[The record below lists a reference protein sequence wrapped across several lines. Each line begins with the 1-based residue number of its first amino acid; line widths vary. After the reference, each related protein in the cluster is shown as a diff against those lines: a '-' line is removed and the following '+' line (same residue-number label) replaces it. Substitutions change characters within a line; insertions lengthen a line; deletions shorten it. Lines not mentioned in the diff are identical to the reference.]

1 MRKAWSIFR
10 AVMSV
15 LLLLAV
21 LMPAG
26 IYVVLSTPAVQDGM
40 RRVAAEELS
49 RLLGAEVG
57 IGRIE
62 IHPFNRLS
70 VGDMSL
76 TLADGDTVA
85 RIDRVS
91 AGFELRHLLMTGEI
105 IVDYALL
112 DGAALAV
119 SRDSMGAPLNI
130 QPVIDRLRSD
140 RSDEE
145 PSNFDLK
152 ISTVVVRNMS
162 ASYDVLD
169 RAPADSGRFAPS
181 HIKVEQLS
189 LNAYIPQL
197 SRDCYAAEIDHL
209 SLRERSGFEL
219 TNLQL
224 SASVDSTALRVS
236 GLSLALP
243 SSSLSLR
250 PIVVPT
256 SGIKGLPKALR
267 STPTRIATAAYCEI
281 YPPDLAAFVPIL
293 ADLDSRFSLRLDAEG
308 CAEGLSIKHLSVSE
322 PATHAL
328 SLSLGADVDGLACPD
343 SLTFRLDRL
352 SAIVRGPETAAI
364 GGSLLPAA
372 VKSMLMRLP
381 AQALSLKGSGTA
393 SAASVSLKS
402 DGSAG
407 SAEVDAT
414 IRRPH
419 GARSMAVKFE
429 GEVGKLNLGLLSAS
443 KALGLADAGFAGD
456 LSLNGSRSCGSIG
469 MQLRRLDALGYSY
482 SGIQLDGRLL
492 NSTEAEISLTADDP
506 AASLAIAASAGFGR
520 DKYVIGNITARDIDL
535 DTLGLYKRRPGL
547 KLNADAE
554 IAMACTG
561 IDDIEGSVELRRA
574 EWTDSSGKG
583 LVLPPMTIEAE
594 PGGITPGIE
603 ISSERINASISGP
616 YRISTL
622 LPSLKQMA
630 ATSLPALF
638 PADDAPERSA
648 KKRRRPA
655 KAPERPDY
663 SGNDFTFDIYLNDV
677 DTICNFFALPVAPLG
692 HMTVNGFVSHRR
704 GTAAASVDMPFL
716 RQGSNKIIDNTLVD
730 IRLDTASHSGRIY
743 LTSEIPTQKG
753 TMAVAGLIGS
763 SDNRIDTRID
773 WKIERRIPLNGTI
786 DFSTL
791 LLRENAADPLGAE
804 LHFNPGT
811 INFGDEVWQ
820 IKPSRLSYNPP
831 ELKVENFALD
841 TGSQSIEIDGRVGA
855 SESDSIEVRLAA
867 ISLLPI
873 FETLEID
880 NVLISGQA
888 TGTFSGHSLLSPAPH
903 LSCRRLHVDSIGYNR
918 CTIGCADVAA
928 RWDNDKKAF
937 SLDAD
942 VVEPAGARS
951 RIEGD
956 IFPLREALN
965 LRFHAKHVRVGF
977 LKPFMSAFSSDISG
991 HASGYARLFG
1001 TFKEIDLE
1009 GDIFAENLKMG
1020 VDFTNT
1026 TYATSDS
1033 VHLRPGLILVDNATV
1048 YDVNGHSAR
1057 LSGRV
1062 THRFFKE
1069 PHFRFDLSG
1078 ARDFLSYNV
1087 NSRQNPDWWGTIYG
1101 NGGATIAG
1109 RPGIVDIGVRMSTA
1123 PGSHFT
1129 FVLSDRRDADEYKF
1143 ITFRDV
1149 TPDSLRPAAPHND
1162 FIPASVQRL
1171 RQRKTQ
1177 AVDESTSAFVL
1188 DLNVDITPEARMTLV
1203 MDPVSGDEIKANG
1216 AGDLRL
1222 TYNSLDNDMRMYGTY
1237 TLESGNY
1244 NFTLQDIIIKDFT
1257 IKADSKIS
1265 FNGDPYDAALDL
1277 EAYYALNA
1285 NLSDLDES
1293 FLQDKELNRTNVPVH
1308 ALMKVTGDISQP
1320 AIDFDLEF
1328 PTLTSDTYRKVRSI
1342 VSTRDMMNRQIIYLL
1357 ALNRFYTPD
1366 YMASTTKGNELFS
1379 VASSTISSQL
1389 GSMLGKLS
1397 ENWSIAPNLRS
1408 DRGDFSDVEV
1418 DVALSSRLLNNRLL
1432 FNGNF
1437 GYRDKSMNTN
1447 QFIGDF
1453 DVEYLL
1459 NRRGTWRLKAYNR
1472 YNDRNYYVRSAQT
1485 TQGIGIMF
1493 KRDFDDIFSFIRRL
1507 RKKAT
1512 PPEAEATTDSVEVKI
1527 PAE

>member
-15 LLLLAV
+15 ILLLAV

-26 IYVVLSTPAVQDGM
+26 IYVVFSTPAMQNGI
-40 RRVAAEELS
+40 RRIASTELS
-49 RLLGAEVG
+49 RLLGAEVS
-57 IGRIE
+57 IGSLE

-70 VGDMSL
+70 VGDMNL
-76 TLADGDTVA
+76 TLPTGDTVA
-85 RIDRVS
+85 HIDRVS

-119 SRDSMGAPLNI
+119 SRDSAGAPLNI

-140 RSDEE
+140 RSDEP

-162 ASYDVLD
+162 ASYDIRNRVPL
-169 RAPADSGRFAPS
+169 DSGRFDAS
-181 HIKVEQLS
+181 HIKIENLS

-197 SRDCYAAEIDHL
+197 SLDCYAAEIDHL
-209 SLRERSGFEL
+209 SFREHSGFEL

-224 SASVDSTALRVS
+224 SAAIDSIALQVS
-236 GLSLALP
+236 GLSLSLP
-243 SSSLSLR
+243 NSTLNLK
-250 PIVVPT
+250 PVIVPT
-256 SGIKGLPKALR
+256 RGVKGLPEALQKR
-267 STPTRIATAAYCEI
+267 RTHIATGNGCTI
-281 YPPDLAAFVPIL
+281 FPPDLAAFAPVL
-293 ADLDSRFSLRLDAEG
+293 AGFPSGFTFRLEADGNTEAVNI
-308 CAEGLSIKHLSVSE
+308 AHLNVSE
-322 PATHAL
+322 PATHAV
-328 SLSLGADVDGLACPD
+328 SLSLGADISGLNKHD
-343 SLTFRLDRL
+343 SLTVNLRHL
-352 SAIVRGPETAAI
+352 SAIVRGPEAAAI
-364 GGSLLPAA
+364 GGTHLPHN
-372 VKSMLMRLP
+372 VSSVLQHIST
-381 AQALSLKGSGTA
+381 QALSLKGEGTLASGHLSLKTDGTA
-393 SAASVSLKS
+393 GNADIDARYHRTNHSSANIGF
-402 DGSAG
+402 DG
-407 SAEVDAT
+407 E
-414 IRRPH
+414 IRR
-419 GARSMAVKFE
+419 
-429 GEVGKLNLGLLSAS
+429 LNAGLLSS
-443 KALGLADAGFAGD
+443 SPALGLADGTFSGNLDFAGQHKSGN
-456 LSLNGSRSCGSIG
+456 LTTTI
-469 MQLRRLDALGYSY
+469 RRFDILGYSY
-482 SGIQLDGRLL
+482 SDIRIDGKLID
-492 NSTEAEISLTADDP
+492 NDETEIDLAIDDP
-506 AASLAIAASAGFGR
+506 AASVTLAASAGFGK
-520 DKYVIGNITARDIDL
+520 DKYIIGTVRGRDIDL

-547 KLNADAE
+547 TLDTDIDIALN
-554 IAMACTG
+554 CTN
-561 IDDIEGSVELRRA
+561 IDDIEGSVDIRRA
-574 EWTDSSGKG
+574 EWTDAGGRG
-583 LVLPPMTIEAE
+583 LVLPPLTIEAA
-594 PGGITPGIE
+594 PDGLTPGIE
-603 ISSERINASISGP
+603 IASERINASISGP

-622 LPSLKQMA
+622 LPSLKEMA

-638 PADDAPERSA
+638 GKAGQTE
-648 KKRRRPA
+648 KNKRRHHHGKTA
-655 KAPERPDY
+655 EHPDY
-663 SGNDFTFDIYLNDV
+663 GGNDFTFDIYLNDI

-692 HMTVNGFVSHRR
+692 QMTVNGFISHRR
-704 GTAAASVDMPFL
+704 GSAAASVDLPFL
-716 RQGSNKIIDNTLVD
+716 RQGNSKIIDNTLIDV
-730 IRLDTASHSGRIY
+730 RLDTASHNGRIY
-743 LTSEIPTQKG
+743 LSSEIPTQKG
-753 TMAVAGLIGS
+753 TMAVTGLIGS
-763 SDNRIDTRID
+763 ADNRIDTHID

-791 LLRENAADPLGAE
+791 LTRGSDDDRLGAE
-804 LHFNPGT
+804 VTFNPGT
-811 INFGDEVWQ
+811 INFGDEVWH
-820 IKPSRLSYNPP
+820 IKPSRLTYSPP
-831 ELKVENFALD
+831 EIHVENFALD
-841 TGSQSIEIDGRVGA
+841 TGNQSIAIGGKVGA
-855 SESDSIEVRLAA
+855 AESDSIEIRLAG

-880 NVLISGQA
+880 NVLISGLA
-888 TGTFSGHSLLSPAPH
+888 TGTFTGCSLLSPKPFLQCEH
-903 LSCRRLHVDSIGYNR
+903 LHVDSIGYNR
-918 CTIGCADVAA
+918 CTIGNADVAA
-928 RWDNDKKAF
+928 FWDNDKKSF

-942 VVEPAGARS
+942 IVEPAGAHS

-956 IFPLREALN
+956 IFPMSEALDM
-965 LRFHAKHVRVGF
+965 RFHANHVRVGF
-977 LKPFMSAFSSDISG
+977 LKPFMEAFSSDISG
-991 HASGYARLFG
+991 HASGHARLFG

-1009 GDIFAENLKMG
+1009 GDIFADNLKMK

-1026 TYATSDS
+1026 TYTTSDS
-1033 VHLRPGLILVDNATV
+1033 VHIRPGKIIVDDATI

-1057 LSGRV
+1057 LNGLV

-1069 PHFRFDLSG
+1069 PEFRFDLSG
-1078 ARDFLSYNV
+1078 ARDFLSYNGT
-1087 NSRQNPDWWGTIYG
+1087 RKQNPDWWGTIYG
-1101 NGGATIAG
+1101 NGGASITG
-1109 RPGIVDIGVRMSTA
+1109 RPGIVDIGVRMATA

-1149 TPDSLRPAAPHND
+1149 TPDSLRHTTPEYD
-1162 FIPASVQRL
+1162 FIPASVRRL
-1171 RQRKTQ
+1171 REKTTQ
-1177 AVDESTSAFVL
+1177 TDNESASTFIL
-1188 DLNVDITPEARMTLV
+1188 DLNIDITPDARMTLV
-1203 MDPVSGDEIKANG
+1203 MDPVAGDEIKANG
-1216 AGDLRL
+1216 AGDVRL

-1265 FNGDPYDAALDL
+1265 FNGDPYSAALDL

-1308 ALMKVTGDISQP
+1308 ALMKVTGDIGQP
-1320 AIDFDLEF
+1320 NIDFDLEF

-1447 QFIGDF
+1447 QFVGDF
-1453 DVEYLL
+1453 DIEYLL

-1493 KRDFDDIFSFIRRL
+1493 KRDFDDIFSFIRRF
-1507 RKKAT
+1507 RKKTA
-1512 PPEAEATTDSVEVKI
+1512 PPAAEAADSADVKVNRQ
-1527 PAE
+1527 